1 MATFVAKA
9 GLNSVMSG
17 MKNTNIVPSSHNSHI
32 DWNDYNF
39 PPCIK
44 VVHFRL
50 SDFHNNEKKVI
61 TKMYVSWILLFIVLS
76 WNIISTIVLSATILA
91 KINILYTFL
100 NLILGMPLGTYVFYC
115 GYFGVAKR
123 ESGNIKRYKVI
134 GIILLLLMILF
145 SILPFGAINGWARIP
160 IVNDNGEDA
169 GKFGVATCVIE
180 SLVYTVN
187 YFLLGFTIY
196 QVHNDAVIDI

>member
-1 MATFVAKA
+1 MATYMAKA

-50 SDFHNNEKKVI
+50 SDFHDNEKKVI
-61 TKMYVSWILLFIVLS
+61 TKMYASWILLFAVLS

-123 ESGNIKRYKVI
+123 ESSNIKRYKI
-134 GIILLLLMILF
+134 LGIILLLLMVLF

-160 IVNDNGEDA
+160 IVNDHNNGA

-180 SLVYTVN
+180 SLVYTAN

-196 QVHNDAVIDI
+196 QVHNDAVIDN

>member
-17 MKNTNIVPSSHNSHI
+17 MKNSNVVPSSHNSHI

-50 SDFHNNEKKVI
+50 SDFHDNEKKVI
-61 TKMYVSWILLFIVLS
+61 TKMYVSWILLFSVLS

-115 GYFGVAKR
+115 GYFGVAKH
-123 ESGNIKRYKVI
+123 ESGNITRYKVI

-160 IVNDNGEDA
+160 IVNNYGNGA

-180 SLVYTVN
+180 SLVYTAN

-196 QVHNDAVIDI
+196 QVHNDKVIDI

>member
-50 SDFHNNEKKVI
+50 SDFHDNEKKVI
-61 TKMYVSWILLFIVLS
+61 TKMYVSWILLLSVLS

-100 NLILGMPLGTYVFYC
+100 NFILGMPLGTYVFYC

-123 ESGNIKRYKVI
+123 ESGNITRYKVI

-145 SILPFGAINGWARIP
+145 SILP
-160 IVNDNGEDA
+160 
-169 GKFGVATCVIE
+169 
-180 SLVYTVN
+180 
-187 YFLLGFTIY
+187 
-196 QVHNDAVIDI
+196 

>member
-1 MATFVAKA
+1 MASFA
-9 GLNSVMSG
+9 GKLAQNALSSG

-50 SDFHNNEKKVI
+50 SDFHDNEKKVI
-61 TKMYVSWILLFIVLS
+61 TKMYVSWILLTIVLS
-76 WNIISTIVLSATILA
+76 INIISTIVLSATILA

-100 NLILGMPLGTYVFYC
+100 NLIIGLTLGTFVFYC
-115 GYFGVAKR
+115 GYFGVAKS
-123 ESGNIKRYKVI
+123 ESGNITKFKI
-134 GIILLLLMILF
+134 GGILLILLYILF

-160 IVNDNGEDA
+160 ELGDYDNGP
-169 GKFGVATCVIE
+169 GKFGVAMCVIE
-180 SLVYTVN
+180 SLIYTAN

-196 QVHNDAVIDI
+196 QVHNDVVRII